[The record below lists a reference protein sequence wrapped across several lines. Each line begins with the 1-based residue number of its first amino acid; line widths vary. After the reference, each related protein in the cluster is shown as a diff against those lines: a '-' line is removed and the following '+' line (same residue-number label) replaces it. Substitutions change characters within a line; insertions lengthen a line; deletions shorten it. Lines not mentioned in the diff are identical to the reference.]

1 MKIAPEGACVTYKKI
16 LVVDNNPV
24 ILRLMS
30 GFLEQE
36 GHEVRT
42 ASDGLSA
49 LYLLENFVPDVIFTD
64 LVMPNI
70 DGEKLC
76 RIVRDMPAL
85 AGVYLVVLSGIAAE
99 EEINHREFGADA
111 CIAKGTA
118 DNIKRHVLELLRE
131 AEQRAGGP
139 AAEALPTLG
148 VGEIHTREVTR
159 ELLTSKRHFEAIV
172 QHLADGIFELTREGR
187 IVYANE
193 AAVELTGIKEEK
205 LLASRFQE
213 LFPEGTQRR
222 LSHALTAAGETPQ
235 GIDEDPPLLV
245 NQSYVALTLLPVANE
260 KGLSIIAM
268 MHDITRRVLDAK
280 ALNASETRFRELFD
294 HMLAGVAVYE
304 STNGRDFIFVD
315 FNKAA
320 EHIDQI
326 SRVAVLGRKVTEVFP
341 GIEKFGLLDVMRRVW
356 QSGVTEEHPLSFY
369 EDGRMAGWREN
380 YVYKLP
386 SGEVVAIY
394 RDVTDQKRAEENLA
408 FESEINEAV
417 ARLSQMLI
425 AADSMADIST
435 VLLEHAMKLTGSAS
449 GFVGYLNDQG
459 ELQTLAITAST
470 KAGRKS
476 RIHRLAIKKPTGMLG
491 WVLKKRECVLSNEPE
506 NDPRHSPPP
515 AGHLPINRFL
525 AAPAILGR
533 ELIGQVALANSDR
546 DYTERELA
554 VVKQLASLYALAVDK
569 QRNEEQITH
578 LAHHDQLT
586 GLANRHLLPDRLE
599 QAIRLARR
607 HSKMVAVLFMDLDKF
622 KEINDTRGHSVG
634 DEVLREVA
642 NRFAQTLR
650 ASDTIARMGG
660 DEFVM
665 ILQGIEEPANANT
678 VARKLLALLDQP
690 LAALGGAGTVQG
702 SIGISLYPTD
712 GADGETLLQLAD
724 EAMYRAKQ
732 NGDRFVFYSQP
743 A

>member
-1 MKIAPEGACVTYKKI
+1 MTYKKI

-24 ILRLMS
+24 ILRLMT
-30 GFLEQE
+30 GFLEKE

-49 LYLLENFVPDVIFTD
+49 LYLLESFVPEVIFTD

-85 AGVYLVVLSGIAAE
+85 AGVFLVVLSGIAAE
-99 EEINHREFGADA
+99 EAIDYKAFGADA

-118 DNIKRHVLELLRE
+118 DNIKKHVLDLLRE
-131 AEQRAGGP
+131 ADQRSDVV
-139 AAEALPTLG
+139 AEDAPSTLG

-159 ELLTSKRHFEAIV
+159 ELLMSKRHFEAIV

-193 AAVELTGIKEEK
+193 TAVELTGIKEEK
-205 LLASRFQE
+205 LLASDFRD
-213 LFPEGTQRR
+213 LFPEEVQRR
-222 LSHALTAAGETPQ
+222 LSHALVAASETPQ

-260 KGLSIIAM
+260 KDLSIIAM

-304 STNGRDFIFVD
+304 SNNGKDFIFVD
-315 FNKAA
+315 FNRAA
-320 EHIDQI
+320 ERIDRI
-326 SRVAVLGRKVTEVFP
+326 DRAAVLGRNATEVFP
-341 GIEKFGLLDVMRRVW
+341 GIEKFGLLEVMRRVW
-356 QSGVTEEHPLSFY
+356 QSGRTEEHPLSFY
-369 EDGRMAGWREN
+369 EDDRMVGWREN

-425 AADSMADIST
+425 AADSLADISS
-435 VLLEHAMKLTGSAS
+435 VLLEHAMKLTGSTS
-449 GFVGYLNDQG
+449 GFVGYLDDQG
-459 ELQTLAITAST
+459 QLQTLAITANQKS
-470 KAGRKS
+470 GRKA
-476 RIHRLAIKKPTGMLG
+476 RVQPLTIKKPTGLFG
-491 WVLKKRECVLSNEPE
+491 WVLKKRESVLTNEPDR
-506 NDPRHSPPP
+506 DPRHNTPPE
-515 AGHLPINRFL
+515 GHIPIRRFL
-525 AAPAILGR
+525 AAPAMLGR

-546 DYTERELA
+546 DYTDRDLA
-554 VVKQLASLYALAVDK
+554 VVKQLASLYALTVDK
-569 QRNEEQITH
+569 QRNEEQIAH
-578 LAHHDQLT
+578 LAHHDPLT

-599 QAIRLARR
+599 QATRLARR
-607 HSKMVAVLFMDLDKF
+607 HSKQVAVLFMDLDKF

-642 NRFAQTLR
+642 NRFAQGLR

-660 DEFVM
+660 DEFVV
-665 ILQGIEEPANANT
+665 ILQDIKEAGNAAT
-678 VARKLLALLDQP
+678 VANKLLALLDQP
-690 LAALGGAGTVQG
+690 LAALGGTNTVRG
-702 SIGISLYPTD
+702 SIGISMYPAD
-712 GADGETLLQLAD
+712 GANGEQLLQRAD

-732 NGDRFVFYSQP
+732 KGGGFAFYAEHHS
-743 A
+743 